1 MRWQRSEALAALVP
15 EENDD
20 QRDGPDGPRCMLSQ
34 HEGGRGVNG
43 ANRPGKWDE
52 RRWATGPKG
61 RLGRC
66 QFGRKR
72 EIGWAGKGFRDEIK

>member
-52 RRWATGPKG
+52 RRWLLGQKTDWAAANLEEKG
-61 RLGRC
+61 RLVGPGKA
-66 QFGRKR
+66 FGTK
-72 EIGWAGKGFRDEIK
+72 